1 MIVNLLLG
9 LNTESTVVW
18 AHNNNNRFVILKDFL
33 KNEEVFSF
41 SVYFF
46 RIQFL
51 VTKSGQN
58 LISVSSSGT
67 RVDKIR
73 SSCPVWEQEWTKFDL
88 RVQFG
93 DKSGQNKA
101 ILSTSQKL
109 SQGLSAFTAIL
120 PVVQSTH
127 TVFGLHFGLR
137 LMIIFRIFLF
147 DHCIQL

>member
-73 SSCPVWEQEWTKFDL
+73 SPCPVRGQEWTKSDL

-93 DKSGQNKA
+93 NKSGQNLISVSSSGTRVDRIKRFCPLLKNFRRGYLHLQLFFRWSKVL
-101 ILSTSQKL
+101 ILYSV
-109 SQGLSAFTAIL
+109 FIL
-120 PVVQSTH
+120 
-127 TVFGLHFGLR
+127 
-137 LMIIFRIFLF
+137 
-147 DHCIQL
+147 DYA